1 VAKKITTFLLIICCG
16 YTAYPVDSIFNTL
29 DRIEVAKGLTSKT
42 PEELEK
48 RFEKAANLQKKRL
61 IMAILT
67 SSLSLAGFIIS
78 SFAWNSQVTRAH
90 EQQHELILIAAF
102 STMCYTLLHTTI
114 SSSYIRSA
122 TKRQGFL
129 LHCTKHSQKI
139 HALLTKY
146 NAEKKSQKPNLITLR
161 KKVIAGEVSGLVAQF
176 TLSLA
181 LIMQHCATIR
191 RHVDTRAGHYF
202 LSFLLSPLFFYGIKP
217 IITQATRRHNKL
229 PNIDALLTNYLK
241 KIKSQESNQKKEE
254 YLKHLIDRLSLQ
266 SKTMTMPDFAQ

>member
-1 VAKKITTFLLIICCG
+1 MAKKITTFLLIICCG
-16 YTAYPVDSIFNTL
+16 YTAYPVNSIFNTL

-48 RFEKAANLQKKRL
+48 RFGKAANLQKKRL

-78 SFAWNSQVTRAH
+78 SFAWNSQVRRAN
-90 EQQHELILIAAF
+90 QQEHLLIAAF
-102 STMCYTLLHTTI
+102 FTMCYTLLHTTI

-146 NAEKKSQKPNLITLR
+146 NAEKKSQRPNLITLR

-181 LIMQHCATIR
+181 LIMQHRATIR
-191 RHVDTRAGHYF
+191 RHVDIRVVHYF
-202 LSFLLSPLFFYGIKP
+202 FSFLLSPLFFYGIKP

-241 KIKSQESNQKKEE
+241 EIKSQESNQKKEE